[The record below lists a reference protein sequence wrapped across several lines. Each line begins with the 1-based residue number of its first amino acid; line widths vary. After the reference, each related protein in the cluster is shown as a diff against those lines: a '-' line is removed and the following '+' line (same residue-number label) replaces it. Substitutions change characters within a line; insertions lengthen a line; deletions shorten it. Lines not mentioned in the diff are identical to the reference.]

1 LTSLGLAERPDKQSN
16 STPFSGGQE
25 GALLL
30 HFRVGFVPCAIPSA
44 ALKSNKSNPWSY
56 LIYLTLFGTGFVV

>member
-1 LTSLGLAERPDKQSN
+1 M
-16 STPFSGGQE
+16 
-25 GALLL
+25 ALL
-30 HFRVGFVPCAIPSA
+30 AIVLKIRSTSSA